1 MEKVKIG
8 IVGGSGIYEIDG
20 VQDGKWI
27 SVDTP
32 FGAPSDEIFTGSLN
46 GIDVA
51 FLPRHGRGHVHT
63 PSNVPYLSLIH
74 I

>member
-1 MEKVKIG
+1 MEKVKLG

-20 VQDGKWI
+20 VQDRKWVY
-27 SVDTP
+27 VDTP

-51 FLPRHGRGHVHT
+51 FLPRHGRGHVYT
-63 PSNVPYLSLIH
+63 PSNVPYR
-74 I
+74 